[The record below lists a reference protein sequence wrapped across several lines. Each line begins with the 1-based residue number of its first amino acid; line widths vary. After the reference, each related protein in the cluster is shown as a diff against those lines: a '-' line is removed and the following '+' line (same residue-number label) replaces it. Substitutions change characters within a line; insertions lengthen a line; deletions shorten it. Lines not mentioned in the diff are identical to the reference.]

1 MSFDPSKDCFGT
13 GLSASVKRAQKWRA
27 QTLLHESAL
36 LPFPLA
42 AAFALGVVGLGI
54 GPALRR
60 TQDQKAFSRARSA
73 LFARC
78 YRNPDPL
85 RRRGLGQL
93 AQPRRPELEQ
103 AHKSR

>member
-13 GLSASVKRAQKWRA
+13 GLSASVKRAQKWIA
-27 QTLLHESAL
+27 QTLLHEPAL

-42 AAFALGVVGLGI
+42 AGLCAWGCRPWYWAGVAADT
-54 GPALRR
+54 GP
-60 TQDQKAFSRARSA
+60 KAFSRARSA

-78 YRNPDPL
+78 YRNHDPL

-103 AHKSR
+103 AHKS